1 MTNTVSLKKKQSFDR
16 KAARLNME
24 MLKEQVAAMRLAEE
38 RAENHDNEAKV
49 LDNQISRE
57 SR

>member
-24 MLKEQVAAMRLAEE
+24 MLKAQVAAMRLADE
-38 RAENHDNEAKV
+38 RAENHGNESKV
-49 LDNQISRE
+49 IDKQISHVRE
-57 SR
+57 